1 MKKKRENPRP
11 EQPSSVAIVVLS
23 AGWGRPGCWYF
34 HAQGKSQYGS
44 MGYRSREKAVA
55 AALAGGFKTVKCDG
69 KVVAKIKKEEPKEAT
84 DGQQEEVIEEGTQE
98 ADPGTPKRAGV

>member
-23 AGWGRPGCWYF
+23 AGWGWAGNWYY
-34 HAQGKSQYGS
+34 HVQNKHYQRSISYKSQKQAI
-44 MGYRSREKAVA
+44 E
-55 AALAGGFKTVKCDG
+55 AALAAGFKTVKCDG

-98 ADPGTPKRAGV
+98 ADPGTPERSGV